1 LNKKT
6 TAGCYLDTYY
16 LYILYNITT
25 TTKYICIYYKNQTVL
40 QNIIICT
47 VFITSIIICGR
58 RKYKKNSSGDR
69 DEWRRLGVKIIT
81 FQRYFSKQTVC
92 ILLYFYIFLVTVGF
106 IRRTAHVFSITSTH
120 THNTYM
126 NVHFY
131 FFTIYTHITFS
142 ELHGAHEI
150 Y

>member
-1 LNKKT
+1 MRQ
-6 TAGCYLDTYY
+6 
-16 LYILYNITT
+16 
-25 TTKYICIYYKNQTVL
+25 TKIQKIN
-40 QNIIICT
+40 
-47 VFITSIIICGR
+47 
-58 RKYKKNSSGDR
+58 SGDR
-69 DEWRRLGVKIIT
+69 DEWRRRLGVKIIT
-81 FQRYFSKQTVC
+81 FQRYFSKQIVC

-120 THNTYM
+120 THTQHVYECT
-126 NVHFY
+126 FL